1 MARPRADSGP
11 RDRGRIIV
19 TTDAKPLATAPAAAA
34 TAAPVEGPNRD
45 DASAPDAPTTESG
58 GQARPP
64 GDGTG
69 WRRAARLLL
78 APILATA
85 AVGVHWLVNV
95 PPGGAKVSAK
105 DQGAEKPAAKAKKPK
120 KPAKKP
126 GFEARPPGEVEAT
139 YLKFAEVAFGDEP
152 VKSAWARPHQTLVN
166 QAVAKARDAAFEGT
180 PEEPRV
186 SVDGVTCRTVRC
198 QFVLRGPFAHEVDLL
213 SDTLS
218 KLQLG
223 GASIWRLYT
232 TEKISAPKP
241 DQPKDDTY
249 VRVTVSFMEDNMD
262 NAKFAVPAGE
272 LGDAD
277 VPDGNDDKGDEADD
291 EKGSDGDEKES
302 DG

>member
-1 MARPRADSGP
+1 VARPRAHPGN

-19 TTDAKPLATAPAAAA
+19 TTDANPLDTAAAAPPAAA
-34 TAAPVEGPNRD
+34 TPDGAA
-45 DASAPDAPTTESG
+45 
-58 GQARPP
+58 
-64 GDGTG
+64 
-69 WRRAARLLL
+69 RRRTARLLL
-78 APILATA
+78 APLLATA
-85 AVGVHWLVNV
+85 AVGVHWIVNV
-95 PPGGAKVSAK
+95 PHGGAKVSAK
-105 DQGAEKPAAKAKKPK
+105 DQGAEKPAAKPKKPK

-139 YLKFAEVAFGDEP
+139 YLKFADVAFGDEP

-166 QAVAKARDAAFEGT
+166 QAVAKARDAAFEGA

-186 SVDGVTCRTVRC
+186 SVDDVTCRTVRC
-198 QFVLRGPFAHEVDLL
+198 QFVLRSPFAHEVDLL

-223 GASIWRLYT
+223 GATIWRQYT

-241 DQPKDDTY
+241 DQPKGDTY
-249 VRVTVSFMEDNMD
+249 LRVTASFMEDNMD

-277 VPDGNDDKGDEADD
+277 VPEGNDDKGDEEKVDD
-291 EKGSDGDEKES
+291 EKGDDDENES

>member
-1 MARPRADSGP
+1 M
-11 RDRGRIIV
+11 

-58 GQARPP
+58 GQGRPP

-105 DQGAEKPAAKAKKPK
+105 DQGAEKPAAKPKKPK

-291 EKGSDGDEKES
+291 EKESDGDEKES

>member
-58 GQARPP
+58 GQGRPP

-105 DQGAEKPAAKAKKPK
+105 DQGAEKPAAKPKKPK

-291 EKGSDGDEKES
+291 EKESDGDEKES